1 MTLRQLRKINKKT
14 PAEIASVLNVSIRTV
29 FAYEQGTRVINI
41 EQVLILSKE
50 YRESTEE
57 IIKAQLNSCRKDL

>member
-1 MTLRQLRKINKKT
+1 MTLRQLRKVNKKT

-50 YRESTEE
+50 YGESAEE
-57 IIKAQLNSCRKDL
+57 IIKAQLNSCRKDR